1 MSDILIQALCG
12 TNEANIA
19 FPHKVR
25 AKEKTTARLLLFQG
39 KVVHILIQHA
49 MKGRRQGGE
58 KIVFNGKNERLVE
71 L

>member
-1 MSDILIQALCG
+1 VSDILIHGLCG

-49 MKGRRQGGE
+49 MKVGDRVA
-58 KIVFNGKNERLVE
+58 KKFFLKVLVE